1 MESCRWI
8 PTWHWKAPTGRGS
21 PASGVADKGIWP
33 FQNQQMNL
41 TSGWNSYKEIQLLSA
56 GALFLHFLS
65 KCFLWPPNSVIWSF
79 CLMM

>member
-8 PTWHWKAPTGRGS
+8 SMWHWKAPTGRGS

-41 TSGWNSYKEIQLLSA
+41 TIGWNSY
-56 GALFLHFLS
+56 
-65 KCFLWPPNSVIWSF
+65 
-79 CLMM
+79 